1 MCPVA
6 SQSDDTFTPDAG
18 PLNPLGLGG
27 AQLGSE
33 FATSAPMDLGHQF
46 QQLGFKAIAR
56 HVSKAVTLYRQGDI
70 NFLVNAEPDSFAA
83 RYAQTYGMGI
93 CALGM
98 RVENASRALKRAIGL
113 GALAVRGQ
121 AYWGFR
127 AKDSGHTR
135 DRRFANLLHRP
146 LARTCRLAR
155 RRGRHLHFRRRF
167 QAHRCCD
174 GAEEYFTHAGTG
186 LRCVDHMT
194 QTVGAGRMQE

>member
-18 PLNPLGLGG
+18 PLNPLGSAGLEFV
-27 AQLGSE
+27 E
-33 FATSAPMDLGHQF
+33 FATSAPMDLGHRF
-46 QQLGFKAIAR
+46 EQLGFKAIAR

-113 GALAVRGQ
+113 GAWPFEGERTGYFELKIPAIQGI
-121 AYWGFR
+121 G
-127 AKDSGHTR
+127 DS
-135 DRRFANLLHRP
+135 
-146 LARTCRLAR
+146 
-155 RRGRHLHFRRRF
+155 
-167 QAHRCCD
+167 
-174 GAEEYFTHAGTG
+174 
-186 LRCVDHMT
+186 
-194 QTVGAGRMQE
+194 